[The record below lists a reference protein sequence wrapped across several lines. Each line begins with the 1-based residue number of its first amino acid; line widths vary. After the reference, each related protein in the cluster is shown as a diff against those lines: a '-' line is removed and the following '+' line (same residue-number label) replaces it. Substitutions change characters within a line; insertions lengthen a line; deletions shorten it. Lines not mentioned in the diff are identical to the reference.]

1 MHAWL
6 IATTISKVMSPSLL
20 LCSPARVLQFSQTQ
34 TFPCHTRKL
43 PEKHTHHFMTLWP
56 DQAPTHSLSLKPR
69 PLWILTVLHFKLN
82 ITLVSLQHGC
92 FYTVTNCH
100 VSANV
105 SDINTKLGMHV
116 ENTTT
121 CPQCKGN
128 FLSSKMIDIKQ
139 IALIAN
145 AKTMLY
151 TFFIQKVI
159 L

>member
-1 MHAWL
+1 R
-6 IATTISKVMSPSLL
+6 P
-20 LCSPARVLQFSQTQ
+20 
-34 TFPCHTRKL
+34 
-43 PEKHTHHFMTLWP
+43 
-56 DQAPTHSLSLKPR
+56 HSALSLKPR

-82 ITLVSLQHGC
+82 IPLVSLQHGF

-128 FLSSKMIDIKQ
+128 FLSSKMIDIKHLYCSVKMWTLL
-139 IALIAN
+139 ALYGRHLGYV
-145 AKTMLY
+145 AKEE
-151 TFFIQKVI
+151 
-159 L
+159 